1 LESNI
6 KLFCTI
12 VAVFTMSCFTHLY
25 AQIEITDWKV
35 PEGGEIHA
43 LIDAGDTLF
52 AYSHTGNVFFS
63 DDEGTLSTLFQLQLS
78 TQSNFTAWPRQPSG
92 ARCAA
97 FLSNPNLGC
106 KDIRPSSYISIV

>member
-1 LESNI
+1 MNLNRFSA
-6 KLFCTI
+6 I
-12 VAVFTMSCFTHLY
+12 VVFITMSCFTHLH
-25 AQIEITDWKV
+25 AQVEITDWKM
-35 PEGGEIHA
+35 PEGGDIHA

-106 KDIRPSSYISIV
+106 KDIRPSSYISTV